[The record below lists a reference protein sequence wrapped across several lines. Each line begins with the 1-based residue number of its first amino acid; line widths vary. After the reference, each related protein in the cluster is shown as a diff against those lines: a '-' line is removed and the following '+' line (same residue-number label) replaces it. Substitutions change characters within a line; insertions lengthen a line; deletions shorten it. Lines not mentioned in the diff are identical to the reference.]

1 MARYLVF
8 YWRLYRLHQ
17 RGVRLVWT
25 VHDLDNHDT
34 RHIRVETF
42 AARRLCRILDAIIL
56 HGPLAK
62 EILESRWG
70 PNACRRIR
78 AIPHFNYIESY
89 KNDADRAGAQSALEL
104 NESTLTFLF
113 LGLIR
118 PYKGVREMVDAFSVC
133 AKSNTRLI
141 IAGRP
146 VSDAIRREIGDVVAK
161 DKRIRFIPGRVPDDD
176 IQMYMNACDVVVLP
190 YRRVSVSGAAV
201 LAMSFG
207 KPCIAPRAGCVTDIL
222 DENGAVFFDPSIP
235 GDLERAFNETISAS
249 PRLEQMGRHNLERA
263 RSRDWSGVAY
273 ATANVY
279 KQCLSS

>member
-176 IQMYMNACDVVVLP
+176 IQMYMNAGLGLRPVWSTIHEAFATWLFSLTAGFRTFPELP
-190 YRRVSVSGAAV
+190 FWQCRSANRVS
-201 LAMSFG
+201 
-207 KPCIAPRAGCVTDIL
+207 R
-222 DENGAVFFDPSIP
+222 P
-235 GDLERAFNETISAS
+235 GPGAS
-249 PRLEQMGRHNLERA
+249 PTFSTRMAQCSSIRPSPETSSGPSMK
-263 RSRDWSGVAY
+263 RSVPPRV
-273 ATANVY
+273 
-279 KQCLSS
+279 